1 METPFINREL
11 SWLEFN
17 QRVLNEALRQDLPL
31 LDRLKFLAITDSNLD
46 EFFQV
51 RLGGLHTIH
60 HNAPEFQDQHGESI
74 AEQITA
80 IEMRTRR
87 FAKHQ
92 AKLIRKDLL
101 PRLKEVGLGRMK
113 IKDLSEDKYKWAES
127 YFANSVCPLL
137 TPMALEGINS
147 RELVPSLCICV
158 ALRILSADESQS
170 RVVILPL
177 PPSTPRI
184 IRLENEGLILLE
196 DLIGHFCSSIFPEES
211 PTEITNFRLTRNT
224 DIPANE
230 DCLEDFATEIRQV
243 VNDRSQSFPVRL
255 QLSKDNQLS
264 KEIIDLL
271 QVDIPRVHL
280 TKGPLALT
288 DFFELSLA
296 DDFSHLRSSSL
307 PSSSSPKL
315 DETRPVIE
323 TLRDRDVILAHPYQ
337 HYGPVLR
344 FIREAADDPRVLA
357 IKQVLYRTA
366 KDSQIVDS
374 LIRAAKSGKQ
384 VTALVELK
392 ARFDEVHNL
401 DRAEELRRAGA
412 QVIYGVKG
420 LKTHAKLALVIRQ
433 EGDSLRHYV
442 HIGTGNYN

>member
-271 QVDIPRVHL
+271 QVDIPR
-280 TKGPLALT
+280 
-288 DFFELSLA
+288 
-296 DDFSHLRSSSL
+296 
-307 PSSSSPKL
+307 
-315 DETRPVIE
+315 
-323 TLRDRDVILAHPYQ
+323 
-337 HYGPVLR
+337 
-344 FIREAADDPRVLA
+344 
-357 IKQVLYRTA
+357 
-366 KDSQIVDS
+366 
-374 LIRAAKSGKQ
+374 
-384 VTALVELK
+384 
-392 ARFDEVHNL
+392 
-401 DRAEELRRAGA
+401 
-412 QVIYGVKG
+412 
-420 LKTHAKLALVIRQ
+420 
-433 EGDSLRHYV
+433 
-442 HIGTGNYN
+442 

>member
-147 RELVPSLCICV
+147 REL
-158 ALRILSADESQS
+158 
-170 RVVILPL
+170 
-177 PPSTPRI
+177 
-184 IRLENEGLILLE
+184 
-196 DLIGHFCSSIFPEES
+196 
-211 PTEITNFRLTRNT
+211 
-224 DIPANE
+224 
-230 DCLEDFATEIRQV
+230 
-243 VNDRSQSFPVRL
+243 
-255 QLSKDNQLS
+255 
-264 KEIIDLL
+264 
-271 QVDIPRVHL
+271 
-280 TKGPLALT
+280 
-288 DFFELSLA
+288 
-296 DDFSHLRSSSL
+296 
-307 PSSSSPKL
+307 
-315 DETRPVIE
+315 
-323 TLRDRDVILAHPYQ
+323 
-337 HYGPVLR
+337 
-344 FIREAADDPRVLA
+344 
-357 IKQVLYRTA
+357 
-366 KDSQIVDS
+366 
-374 LIRAAKSGKQ
+374 
-384 VTALVELK
+384 
-392 ARFDEVHNL
+392 
-401 DRAEELRRAGA
+401 
-412 QVIYGVKG
+412 
-420 LKTHAKLALVIRQ
+420 
-433 EGDSLRHYV
+433 
-442 HIGTGNYN
+442 